1 MTASIGVDVS
11 TQGVKAVAIGDD
23 GRIEARAS
31 AAFDEPFVPNDNPA
45 VREADP
51 LKWLKGT
58 DRVMSELAARGVPV
72 GSVPLGGS
80 AQQHGTVYTAA
91 DGSLSRRLSPIWM
104 DTSARREADELERH
118 FGEEMLRRTGSRAQA
133 RFAAAQILKFS
144 RVDPAAFG
152 KTARI
157 DLVSSY
163 VCRHLTGRDEIDFS
177 DAAGMNL
184 LNLETGD
191 WDRDICDYISKD
203 LIGKLPRVSRK
214 SAFTGDNPATLVGCG
229 ADRPG
234 CAVISLGTSDVFMA
248 AAGEDVRPANGV
260 GHVFGNPSG
269 GLMALVCVKNGSLAR
284 DRVRRELGVNWAFF
298 DETAWNGPKS
308 EAEVGQ
314 GTALSLSLSLSPR
327 AFPYFEEEITPPHP
341 ATGIEAN
348 FDWTSAASD
357 VKVRAIVEG
366 QIANLHE
373 QTRWAGTFKHIIL
386 AGGASRSAGIRRTI
400 ERIFGAETSVADVA
414 DAAALGAALIAQR
427 NKTC

>member
-1 MTASIGVDVS
+1 MTTAIGIDVS
-11 TQGVKAVAIGDD
+11 TQGVKAVAVGDD
-23 GRIEARAS
+23 GRIAARAS

-51 LKWLKGT
+51 LMWLKGA
-58 DRVMSELAARGVPV
+58 DRVMSELASRGVPV

-118 FGEEMLRRTGSRAQA
+118 FGGEMLRRTGSRAQA

-144 RVDPAAFG
+144 REDPAAFG
-152 KTARI
+152 KTVRI

-203 LIGKLPRVSRK
+203 LIGKLPRVSRT
-214 SAFTGDNPATLVGCG
+214 STFTGDNPATLVGCG

-284 DRVRRELGVNWAFF
+284 DRVRRELGVDWKFF

-314 GTALSLSLSLSPR
+314 RTALSLSLSLSPR

-366 QIANLHE
+366 QIANLYE
-373 QTRWAGTFKHIIL
+373 QTRWAGTFKRIIL

-414 DAAALGAALIAQR
+414 DAAALGAALIARR
-427 NKTC
+427 NTSC

>member
-1 MTASIGVDVS
+1 MTASIGIDVS
-11 TQGVKAVAIGDD
+11 TQGVKALTLDGD
-23 GRIEARAS
+23 GAVVARAALS
-31 AAFDEPFVPNDNPA
+31 FDEPFRANADPT

-51 LKWLKGT
+51 LMWLRGA
-58 DRVMSELAARGVPV
+58 DRVMSDLVAQDIPV
-72 GSVPLGGS
+72 ESVPLGGS
-80 AQQHGTVYTAA
+80 AQQHGTVYSAA
-91 DGSLSRRLSPIWM
+91 DGSLTRRFSPIWM
-104 DTSARREADELERH
+104 DTSARREAEELERH
-118 FGEEMLRRTGSRAQA
+118 FGDEMLRRTGSTAQA

-144 RVDPAAFG
+144 REAPEAFRA
-152 KTARI
+152 TTRI

-203 LIGKLPRVSRK
+203 LVGKLPRVSRS

-248 AAGEDVRPANGV
+248 TATDGARPADGC

-284 DRVRRELGVNWAFF
+284 DRVRRELGVDWTFF
-298 DETAWNGPKS
+298 DETAWRGPKPGD
-308 EAEVGQ
+308 EVGRRN
-314 GTALSLSLSLSPR
+314 R
-327 AFPYFEEEITPPHP
+327 AFPYFEDEITPPHP
-341 ATGIEAN
+341 ATGIKAN
-348 FDWTSAASD
+348 FDWASAASD

-366 QIANLHE
+366 QIANLYE
-373 QTRWAGTFKHIIL
+373 QTRWVGDFGRIVL
-386 AGGASRSAGIRRTI
+386 AGGAARSVGIRRTV
-400 ERIFGAETSVADVA
+400 ERIFGAETIVADA
-414 DAAALGAALIAQR
+414 TDAAALGAARIAQR
-427 NKTC
+427 NTSC